1 MYLIT
6 GATGFVGKALLKRLE
21 IDNLSF
27 RGLSRTISNR
37 KFFIQ
42 CDLLEESDLNQAIF
56 KDVTTV
62 IHMAGYTHDLS
73 DSNEKY
79 PMYYDLN
86 VEVTTRL
93 ANMAAESGVS
103 HFIFVSSVKASG
115 SKLSDKCHKE
125 SDQGN
130 PHDIYGKTKRLAEL
144 ELLDLGGKSNMRVS
158 IIRPSLVYGPNVK
171 GNLELMLRGIKGG
184 WFPPL
189 PKSENKRSMVHV
201 DDLVRAI
208 VLVAKNQS
216 INGEIFTITDGK
228 HYSAY
233 KIYNTLCDASG
244 KRRPQL
250 RIPKVLFDV
259 ASYIS
264 PSIQRKVDKLFGNDC
279 YCSSRINS
287 LGFKAKKSLR
297 DINKTSYKAN
307 SQHNKQK

>member
-6 GATGFVGKALLKRLE
+6 GVTGFIGKTLLKKLE

-27 RGLSRTISNR
+27 RGLSRTLSNN
-37 KFFIQ
+37 KKIIQ
-42 CDLLEESDLNQAIF
+42 CDLLKESSLNRTIF

-62 IHMAGYTHDLS
+62 IHMAGYAHDLS

-79 PMYYDLN
+79 AMYYDLN

-93 ANMAAESGVS
+93 ADMAAESGVS

-115 SKLSDKCHKE
+115 SKLSNKCHKE

-130 PHDIYGKTKRLAEL
+130 SRDIYGKTKRLAEL
-144 ELLDLGGKSNMRVS
+144 KLLDLGERSNMRVS

-171 GNLELMLRGIKGG
+171 GNLKLMLRGIKKG

-216 INGEIFTITDGK
+216 INGEIFTVTDGI

-233 KIYNTLCDASG
+233 MIYNTLCDASG
-244 KRRPQL
+244 KRRPWL
-250 RIPKVLFDV
+250 RIPKVLFNI
-259 ASYIS
+259 ASYIH
-264 PSIQRKVDKLFGNDC
+264 PSIQRKIDKIFGNDC
-279 YCSSRINS
+279 YCSDRMNS

-297 DINKTSYKAN
+297 DINETSYKN
-307 SQHNKQK
+307 NKS